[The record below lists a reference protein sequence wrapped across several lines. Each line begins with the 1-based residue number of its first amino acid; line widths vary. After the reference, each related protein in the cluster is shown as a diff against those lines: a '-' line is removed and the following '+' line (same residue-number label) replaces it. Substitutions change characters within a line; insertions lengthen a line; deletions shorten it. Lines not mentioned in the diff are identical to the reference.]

1 MLHFSFSRVIVGC
14 ALLTIAAPAM
24 PASADWARLT
34 IPDVGDQVVANSRGA
49 VFALV
54 SQQVKIL
61 EANGQW
67 ATIQGNG
74 DSTWAVRAI
83 AAGGNRLLAHHA
95 TKDQIWEW
103 NGISWSLI
111 SDGPR
116 VAAMAVDGA
125 GTAYVM
131 LTGVVFMK
139 QLAGATDWTISNIGQ
154 QMVRLLAGGSKV
166 FGTGTDGILY
176 QQSSNGFSLFLDSDW
191 QPTVTD
197 DGVLHVTDTFSLWS
211 FNGSSWTNQFM
222 APQKIFGRDRLLEV
236 EGGRLRMLN
245 DGILEDLGGVGITQA
260 IVAGEYVFSRGA
272 EGSKRHVNTAGNTIN
287 VNTDLDT
294 STGSVCSLRMAI
306 TAAQQNRTVGTCAA
320 GAYGQEDA
328 IVIPFDI
335 SSPAVNKGAT
345 CRPRDLITR
354 FRPRTGSCDLGAIES
369 F

>member
-154 QMVRLLAGGSKV
+154 QMVRLLAGGNKV
-166 FGTGTDGILY
+166 FGTGTDGILT
-176 QQSSNGFSLFLDSDW
+176 NKAPMGFPFFSTRIGNPPS
-191 QPTVTD
+191 PT
-197 DGVLHVTDTFSLWS
+197 
-211 FNGSSWTNQFM
+211 
-222 APQKIFGRDRLLEV
+222 
-236 EGGRLRMLN
+236 
-245 DGILEDLGGVGITQA
+245 
-260 IVAGEYVFSRGA
+260 
-272 EGSKRHVNTAGNTIN
+272 TACC
-287 VNTDLDT
+287 T
-294 STGSVCSLRMAI
+294 SP
-306 TAAQQNRTVGTCAA
+306 
-320 GAYGQEDA
+320 
-328 IVIPFDI
+328 IPFRFGVSTVRPGPI
-335 SSPAVNKGAT
+335 NSWHLKRSSAEIDCWRSKVVDCG
-345 CRPRDLITR
+345 C
-354 FRPRTGSCDLGAIES
+354 
-369 F
+369 